1 LGFQAEVKSA
11 KQRNS
16 EAINRLEPEDLIHY
30 GLIPEFV
37 GRLPVMGT
45 LQELDEA
52 ALVKI
57 LTEPKNA
64 LVRQYQRKF
73 EFDNIGLKFTEGAL
87 LAIAREAHKRKV
99 GARGLMMIMEEVL
112 LDSMYFLPTE
122 RKVKDLLITKEMI
135 ERKTPVFD
143 IIAPIEEAA

>member
-1 LGFQAEVKSA
+1 
-11 KQRNS
+11 
-16 EAINRLEPEDLIHY
+16 
-30 GLIPEFV
+30 
-37 GRLPVMGT
+37 
-45 LQELDEA
+45 
-52 ALVKI
+52 
-57 LTEPKNA
+57 
-64 LVRQYQRKF
+64 
-73 EFDNIGLKFTEGAL
+73 LKFTEGAL